1 MTGPLGG
8 SKVIHMSKNRT
19 GALTGN
25 LEWGKK
31 GRKEEDAMRGRNNS
45 ARRQTIAEQI
55 ADVDGLDEIVLIQP
69 DVEFDDG
76 PWFDQGD
83 GFDDWQADDMDWL
96 DAQFFADPA

>member
-1 MTGPLGG
+1 
-8 SKVIHMSKNRT
+8 MSKNRT

-55 ADVDGLDEIVLIQP
+55 AEM
-69 DVEFDDG
+69 EEE
-76 PWFDQGD
+76 
-83 GFDDWQADDMDWL
+83 
-96 DAQFFADPA
+96 DALR